1 MNERPSLR
9 CSHAVPGNA
18 SSTEAI
24 GSVPPQISREQV
36 VAIIP
41 ARYASSRFPGKAIV
55 DLDGKPMIQWVYER
69 TSQAAG
75 VGRVLVATDDER
87 IFQVVQGF
95 GGAAVMTS
103 RSHPTGTDRLAEVA
117 ARLDA
122 ELIVNVQGDEPLIEP
137 SAIDA
142 AIAPCAKDPTLVMS
156 TLRCP
161 ILTVDELFDISITKV
176 VVDAQDFALYFSKA
190 PIPYHRDGWGPIIS
204 MVPRLRLAGGT
215 PPVVGWRHIGLYVYR
230 RTFLLTFALLPQTPL
245 ERLEQLEQLR
255 ALEHGYRLKV
265 VPTPY
270 VSIGV
275 DTPED
280 VAKVRRLLRGAT

>member
-1 MNERPSLR
+1 
-9 CSHAVPGNA
+9 
-18 SSTEAI
+18 
-24 GSVPPQISREQV
+24 VPPQISRDQV

-41 ARYASSRFPGKAIV
+41 ARYASSRFPGKALV
-55 DLDGKPMIQWVYER
+55 DIAGKPMIQWVYER
-69 TSQAAG
+69 TCQAAA

-87 IFQVVQGF
+87 ICQVVQGF
-95 GGAAVMTS
+95 GGTAVMTS
-103 RSHPTGTDRLAEVA
+103 PHHPTGTDRLAEVA
-117 ARLDA
+117 ATLEA
-122 ELIVNVQGDEPLIEP
+122 EIIVNVQGDEPLIEP
-137 SAIDA
+137 SAIAA
-142 AIAPCAKDPTLVMS
+142 AIAPCVEDPTLVMS

-161 ILTVDELFDISITKV
+161 IASVDELFDISITKV

-190 PIPYHRDGWGPIIS
+190 PIPYHRDSWGPISS

-230 RTFLLTFALLPQTPL
+230 RTFLLAFARLPQTPL

-265 VPTPY
+265 MPTQY

-280 VAKVRRLLRGAT
+280 VAKVKRVLRGAT